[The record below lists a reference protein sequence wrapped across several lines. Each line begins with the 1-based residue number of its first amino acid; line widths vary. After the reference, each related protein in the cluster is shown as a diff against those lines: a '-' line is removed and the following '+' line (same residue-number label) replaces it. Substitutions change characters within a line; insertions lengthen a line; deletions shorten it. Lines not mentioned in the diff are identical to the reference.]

1 MYNEYI
7 YVSSGGYAVRTDN
20 SPSPSMKYYQP
31 HHAGESWNSSK
42 YDSAKFKLDAA
53 KFESTLIEVTYKE
66 ENPSTRTSKDTKN
79 SPTPTQGEK
88 NNHKVGFSLAKH
100 TTSERPNSS
109 DDEGSGFTSPK
120 RNNGAAANA
129 KSAANYMDNFKN
141 MLDTE
146 PSPQG
151 KGPSPKQREPSA
163 ADLILLSK
171 KQPTPGEE
179 RENAERVDALL
190 MELFPERYDKKTK
203 KPKAGGGKKAAAG
216 YNKNQVRNTVKVYI
230 YRTLLF
236 MLNMLT
242 LKLYLW

>member
-1 MYNEYI
+1 
-7 YVSSGGYAVRTDN
+7 
-20 SPSPSMKYYQP
+20 MKYYQP
-31 HHAGESWNSSK
+31 HHVGESWSSSK
-42 YDSAKFKLDAA
+42 YDSAKFKLEAA
-53 KFESTLIEVTYKE
+53 KFESNLVEVTYKE

-100 TTSERPNSS
+100 GASEEHNSS

-120 RNNGAAANA
+120 TKTGAVTNA

-141 MLDTE
+141 LLDSE

-151 KGPSPKQREPSA
+151 KGPSPKQHKHEPSA

-216 YNKNQVRNTVKVYI
+216 YNKNQVSHVVV
-230 YRTLLF
+230 
-236 MLNMLT
+236 
-242 LKLYLW
+242 